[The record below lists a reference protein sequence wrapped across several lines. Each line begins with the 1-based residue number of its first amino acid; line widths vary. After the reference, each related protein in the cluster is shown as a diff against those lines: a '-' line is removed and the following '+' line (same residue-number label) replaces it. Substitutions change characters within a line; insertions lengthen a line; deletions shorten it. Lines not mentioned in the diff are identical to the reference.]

1 MLHSAAIQTVDKY
14 YCGHQAMISYLGSD
28 TAGKA
33 EVSTA
38 DTSGGGVGGVG
49 GVGGGGG
56 GVGVGGEG
64 YRVPENR
71 LYRPRPAP
79 NSLAP
84 ARGPPP
90 RLEYFGPKD
99 YVPESAFL
107 IPQSKI
113 WLNVKERPGSPP
125 GPAREKLEPKPRT
138 LFKRSPE
145 DSLQDRMGVIHLF
158 RKVESY

>member
-1 MLHSAAIQTVDKY
+1 M
-14 YCGHQAMISYLGSD
+14 
-28 TAGKA
+28 
-33 EVSTA
+33 
-38 DTSGGGVGGVG
+38 
-49 GVGGGGG
+49 
-56 GVGVGGEG
+56 
-64 YRVPENR
+64 PENR
-71 LYRPRPAP
+71 LYRPRPAS

-113 WLNVKERPGSPP
+113 WLNVKERPGSPS
-125 GPAREKLEPKPRT
+125 GPAREKLEPKPRR

-145 DSLQDRMGVIHLF
+145 DSLQERTGIIHLF
-158 RKVESY
+158 RKVESYYQSSSC